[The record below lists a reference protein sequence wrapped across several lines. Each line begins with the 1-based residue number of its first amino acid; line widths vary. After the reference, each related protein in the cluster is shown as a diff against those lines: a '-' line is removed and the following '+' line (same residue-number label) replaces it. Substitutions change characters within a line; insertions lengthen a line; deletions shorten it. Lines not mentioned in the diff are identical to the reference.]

1 MRTIERTCCVC
12 RSKADKR
19 ELARLVCCN
28 GALLWDDRQRAPGR
42 GAYVHLSSECLSK
55 MGHAGKWEHVLRLP
69 QGTLVP
75 AQVSEVTRSL
85 LQEVHNKVPDGGW
98 RIKNVPGRGPRR

>member
-19 ELARLVCCN
+19 SLVRLVCCN

-42 GAYVHLSSECLSK
+42 GAYVHRTPECLSK
-55 MGHAGKWEHVLRLP
+55 MGQPGKWEHVLRIP

-75 AQVSEVTRSL
+75 AQVSEVTRGL
-85 LQEVHNKVPDGGW
+85 LHEVHRTLPEDVFKV
-98 RIKNVPGRGPRR
+98 KNVPGPKARR